1 MAQNFLHL
9 TLRFQLLVAP
19 LSCASHR
26 RSTGGVPGILP
37 RAPGEEAVPGDMTSV
52 SSYPGNARL
61 PEKLLELVVG
71 IAHSSLQPAVTCS
84 EVKTA
89 AGNFF

>member
-9 TLRFQLLVAP
+9 TLHFQRLLAP

-26 RSTGGVPGILP
+26 RSPEGVPGIFP
-37 RAPGEEAVPGDMTSV
+37 QAPEEEAVPQDMTSV
-52 SSYPGNARL
+52 SLYPGNAQL

-84 EVKTA
+84 GVKTA